1 MRNLPTGVQA
11 GPDSADTRAM
21 DKRVLWM
28 CLLVGSTVG
37 GLVPEAW
44 GASAFGAASLLFSAL
59 GAIAGVWVAA
69 RISESL

>member
-1 MRNLPTGVQA
+1 
-11 GPDSADTRAM
+11 M

-37 GLVPEAW
+37 GMLPEAW
-44 GASAFGAASLLFSAL
+44 GASAFGVASVMLSAL
-59 GAIAGVWVAA
+59 GAVAGVWVAA